1 LGSFVEVDNVELINS
16 NDVVPGGDFDT
27 WVSVDP
33 IYHPANVNVDIRPF
47 NANFYRV
54 ENAFEGNYALG
65 LISLDHDGEV
75 QVGEAV
81 FGMVENDEIIPT
93 IELGE
98 ENSMVSFMYQY
109 SSNIDK
115 AEVRFIFY
123 QQNGEEFQPVH
134 SEALELT
141 STQGYELVEYDF
153 GTFFN
158 ENEISASHVAIVFS
172 SSKMQDNE
180 PQAGSVLV
188 VDDIQF
194 GSALGLFDKFDRI
207 NELTITAYPNP
218 TIGRVVFEF
227 HSVKS
232 GFYRV
237 FDRAGV
243 QIDIV
248 EYTNREKVIYNLL
261 GYPAGKYFFTFNHSN
276 GQTESV
282 RVLKQ

>member
-1 LGSFVEVDNVELINS
+1 M
-16 NDVVPGGDFDT
+16 
-27 WVSVDP
+27 
-33 IYHPANVNVDIRPF
+33 A
-47 NANFYRV
+47 
-54 ENAFEGNYALG
+54 
-65 LISLDHDGEV
+65 
-75 QVGEAV
+75 
-81 FGMVENDEIIPT
+81 M
-93 IELGE
+93 
-98 ENSMVSFMYQY
+98 
-109 SSNIDK
+109 
-115 AEVRFIFY
+115 
-123 QQNGEEFQPVH
+123 
-134 SEALELT
+134 
-141 STQGYELVEYDF
+141 
-153 GTFFN
+153 
-158 ENEISASHVAIVFS
+158 VFS

-188 VDDIQF
+188 VDNIQF

-207 NELTITAYPNP
+207 AELTITAYPNP

-237 FDRAGV
+237 FDRAGM